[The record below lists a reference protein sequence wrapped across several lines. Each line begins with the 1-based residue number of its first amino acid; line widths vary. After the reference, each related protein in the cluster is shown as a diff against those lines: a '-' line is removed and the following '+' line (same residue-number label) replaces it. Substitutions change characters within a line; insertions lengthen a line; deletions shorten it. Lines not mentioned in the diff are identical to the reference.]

1 MDKHENERTISH
13 PPTHL
18 ENISPSSEYERE
30 KEKGERETR
39 EQEKEIARHSNATY
53 SSVTSLTSE
62 QYYCPNDETKGNR
75 ASSSFTSINQRPT
88 INMPFSRTRARK
100 THYLDDSDEEIL
112 QDDIIE
118 VTHYDHYPTLMERWG
133 EDTKTQVRYEG
144 DLKIED
150 YVEFEELEP
159 TEIEEIQYEI
169 TFNGEQIQ
177 SCRPIHRCR
186 SQRRNFQ
193 KIKKRRIKR
202 KCVQTNTAHID
213 QRAGNLLDQMRDLSN
228 QIDVI
233 IRAGEDEMR
242 QLHEDQGTI
251 DSQFNGKSI
260 EFPFSVRCFSS
271 SIRLAHR

>member
-1 MDKHENERTISH
+1 MHKHENEQTISH
-13 PPTHL
+13 PPTRPD
-18 ENISPSSEYERE
+18 NISPSSEYEQE

-39 EQEKEIARHSNATY
+39 EQEKENARHANANY

-75 ASSSFTSINQRPT
+75 ASSSFTSINHQPT

-144 DLKIED
+144 ELKIED

-169 TFNGEQIQ
+169 TFTGEQIQ
-177 SCRPIHRCR
+177 SYRPIHRCR
-186 SQRRNFQ
+186 SQTRNFQ
-193 KIKKRRIKR
+193 KVKKRRIKR
-202 KCVQTNTAHID
+202 KRVQTSSPSTAHID
-213 QRAGNLLDQMRDLSN
+213 QRAGDLLDQMRDLADH
-228 QIDVI
+228 IDVI
-233 IRAGEDEMR
+233 IRTGEDEMR

-251 DSQFNGKSI
+251 DHPNEPIIDSQFNGK
-260 EFPFSVRCFSS
+260 
-271 SIRLAHR
+271 